1 MEIAIVILQM
11 TILLGGTLAWF
22 WLKGLPDS
30 LHRKNEQL
38 LQQSLNRELEG
49 FKADL
54 SRDLELL
61 KISHAELQVQKTQ
74 RFIEFGKLQH
84 KMLMDKEFLER
95 VKNDDPQ
102 AASEIQADVLHLGIG
117 LFFFASDEAVRDY
130 GSWKIRSAQ
139 GELEG
144 ADLLRDLGRLMVVL
158 RKDLGYSD
166 TALSEDDYLRMFI
179 TDWDQ
184 YAGNN

>member
-1 MEIAIVILQM
+1 MDVLIVVLQVVV
-11 TILLGGTLAWF
+11 LLAAAFAWY

-38 LQQSLNRELEG
+38 LQQELNRQLEI
-49 FKADL
+49 FKTDL
-54 SRDLELL
+54 SRELELL
-61 KISHAELQVQKTQ
+61 KISRTELQVRKTE
-74 RFIEFGKLQH
+74 RFIEFGKLQN
-84 KMLMDKEFLER
+84 KMLVDKEFLDRIKRGDEKA
-95 VKNDDPQ
+95 V
-102 AASEIQADVLHLGIG
+102 SELQADVVDLGVG

-130 GSWKIRSAQ
+130 GSWKVRSAQ

-144 ADLLRDLGRLMVVL
+144 PELLRELGRLMVVL

-166 TALSEDDYLRMFI
+166 TILVGDDFLRLFI

-184 YAGNN
+184 HAGS